1 MASATAWI
9 TLAAA
14 TIIGTQEFP
23 MNKWTLSAC
32 TLIAATAGAPA
43 LAEDAP
49 IAFAA
54 GEQSEEITPNCVA
67 VPLAAIP
74 SGPTW
79 SFDVNTAGSNSPPAV
94 VRGTF
99 WRKPCAT
106 AGDAQLLLT
115 FSVVSGTPFVCGG
128 LRVVLIQNSQQTND
142 VFLDSDP
149 NNGVLDSFCG
159 SLMAP
164 TTTVLNEFNSSFV
177 FDDDSAFSFVYLAG
191 TSASPNAN
199 VSVAGYNP
207 ADYGL
212 PVLLQPISGNLSGSY
227 YDPLRNGEGVLVEAG
242 QVGTRRVFFLTWY
255 TYAGGLQRW
264 IVGNVDY
271 VAGTTELNVPL
282 LLTSGGLFGAA
293 FNPSQVQWSNWGN
306 ATVSFPTCSTMRF
319 QWVENGGQTGSYHYQ
334 RLLEGL
340 DGVRCP

>member
-1 MASATAWI
+1 
-9 TLAAA
+9 
-14 TIIGTQEFP
+14 
-23 MNKWTLSAC
+23 MNKWIIFAFKLLAV
-32 TLIAATAGAPA
+32 TAGALASPAHTGLA
-43 LAEDAP
+43 LAEDLP
-49 IAFAA
+49 
-54 GEQSEEITPNCVA
+54 GEEITPNCLA
-67 VPLAAIP
+67 VPLSTVP

-79 SFDVNTAGSNSPPAV
+79 SFEVNTAGSNSPPAV

-128 LRVVLIQNSQQTND
+128 LRVVLIQNSQQTNE

-159 SLMAP
+159 SLMVP
-164 TTTVLNEFNSSFV
+164 TTTVLNEFGSSFV
-177 FDDDSAFSFVYLAG
+177 FDDDSSFSFVYLAG

-199 VSVAGYNP
+199 VSVAGYDP

-242 QVGTRRVFFLTWY
+242 QQGTRRVLFLTWY

-271 VAGTTELNVPL
+271 APGTTEIHVPL
-282 LLTSGGLFGAA
+282 LVTTGGLFGAS
-293 FNPSQVQWSNWGN
+293 FNPAQVQWANWGS
-306 ATVSFPTCSTMRF
+306 ATLSFPTCATLRF
-319 QWVENGGQTGSYHYQ
+319 QWSENGGQIGTYNYQ

>member
-1 MASATAWI
+1 
-9 TLAAA
+9 
-14 TIIGTQEFP
+14 

-32 TLIAATAGAPA
+32 IVAVASSGAAAF
-43 LAEDAP
+43 AEDAGSTYP
-49 IAFAA
+49 
-54 GEQSEEITPNCVA
+54 EDTPNQEITPDCVA
-67 VPLAAIP
+67 LPLSTAP

-99 WRKPCAT
+99 WRKPCTA

-128 LRVVLIQNSQQTND
+128 LRVVLIQNSQQTNE
-142 VFLDSDP
+142 VSLDTDP
-149 NNGVLDSFCG
+149 NNGVVDSFCS
-159 SLMAP
+159 SLLV
-164 TTTVLNEFNSSFV
+164 TTTSVLNEVNSSFA
-177 FDDDSAFSFVYLAG
+177 FDDDSSFSFVYLAG
-191 TSASPNAN
+191 TSASPNASI
-199 VSVAGYNP
+199 SVAGYDP

-227 YDPLRNGEGVLVEAG
+227 YDPLRNGEGVVVEAG
-242 QVGTRRVFFLTWY
+242 QQGTRRVFFLSWY
-255 TYAGGLQRW
+255 TYAAGLQRW

-271 VAGTTELNVPL
+271 LPGTTELNVPL
-282 LLTSGGLFGAA
+282 LLTTGGLFGAA

-319 QWVENGGQTGSYHYQ
+319 QWSENGGQVGSYTYR

>member
-1 MASATAWI
+1 MKTWTLFASALLGASI
-9 TLAAA
+9 
-14 TIIGTQEFP
+14 
-23 MNKWTLSAC
+23 
-32 TLIAATAGAPA
+32 GAPA
-43 LAEDAP
+43 FSQTTASTYPVDTP
-49 IAFAA
+49 N
-54 GEQSEEITPNCVA
+54 EEITPNCVA
-67 VPLAAIP
+67 VPLSTVP

-79 SFDVNTAGSNSPPAV
+79 SFEVNTAGSNSPPAI

-106 AGDAQLLLT
+106 AGEAQLLLT

-142 VFLDSDP
+142 VFLDTDP
-149 NNGVLDSFCG
+149 NNGLVDSFCS
-159 SLMAP
+159 SLLAS
-164 TTTVLNEFNSSFV
+164 TTTVLNEVNSSFA
-177 FDDDSAFSFVYLAG
+177 FDDDSSFSFVYLAG
-191 TSASPNAN
+191 TSASPNAS
-199 VSVAGYNP
+199 VSVAGYIP

-242 QVGTRRVFFLTWY
+242 QQGTRRVFFLTWY
-255 TYAGGLQRW
+255 TYAGGVQRW
-264 IVGNVDY
+264 IVGNADY
-271 VAGTTELNVPL
+271 VPGTTEINVPL
-282 LLTSGGLFGAA
+282 LITSGGLFGAA

-319 QWVENGGQTGSYHYQ
+319 QWVENGGQTGSYNYQ

>member
-1 MASATAWI
+1 
-9 TLAAA
+9 
-14 TIIGTQEFP
+14 

-32 TLIAATAGAPA
+32 TVVAATAGALA
-43 LAEDAP
+43 FAEDA
-49 IAFAA
+49 ILADAQVM
-54 GEQSEEITPNCVA
+54 QSKEITPNCLT
-67 VPLAAIP
+67 VPLSTVP

-106 AGDAQLLLT
+106 TGDAQLLLT

-128 LRVVLIQNSQQTND
+128 LRVVLIQNSQQTNE

-149 NNGVLDSFCG
+149 NNGVLDSLCG
-159 SLMAP
+159 SLLVP
-164 TTTVLNEFNSSFV
+164 TTTVLNEFSSSFA
-177 FDDDSAFSFVYLAG
+177 FDDGSSFSFVYLAG

-199 VSVAGYNP
+199 VSVAAYNP

-242 QVGTRRVFFLTWY
+242 QQGTRRVFFLTWY

-271 VAGTTELNVPL
+271 VPGTTEINVPL
-282 LLTSGGLFGAA
+282 LVTTGGLFGAA

-319 QWVENGGQTGSYHYQ
+319 QWIENGGQVGSASPQ
-334 RLLEGL
+334 AFWTQSSVL
-340 DGVRCP
+340 RCP

>member
-1 MASATAWI
+1 MH
-9 TLAAA
+9 
-14 TIIGTQEFP
+14 
-23 MNKWTLSAC
+23 KWTLSAC
-32 TLIAATAGAPA
+32 TLVAATAGALALSADATPA
-43 LAEDAP
+43 VV
-49 IAFAA
+49 
-54 GEQSEEITPNCVA
+54 GNMQSEEITPNCVT
-67 VPLAAIP
+67 VPLSTVP

-99 WRKPCAT
+99 WRKRCAT
-106 AGDAQLLLT
+106 TGDAQLLLT

-128 LRVVLIQNSQQTND
+128 LRLVLIQNSQQTND

-159 SLMAP
+159 SLLVP
-164 TTTVLNEFNSSFV
+164 ITTVLNEFNSSFV
-177 FDDDSAFSFVYLAG
+177 FDDDSSFSFVYLAG

-212 PVLLQPISGNLSGSY
+212 PVLLQPISGSLSGSY
-227 YDPLRNGEGVLVEAG
+227 YDPMRNGEGVLVEAG
-242 QVGTRRVFFLTWY
+242 QQGARRVFFLTWY

-271 VAGTTELNVPL
+271 VTGTTELNVPL

-306 ATVSFPTCSTMRF
+306 ATVSFPTCATMRF
-319 QWVENGGQTGSYHYQ
+319 QWIETGGQVGSYTYQ